1 MDYCPDREIDAESF
15 IKTST
20 GNIIS
25 KLAVI
30 SDTRTLEVPSG
41 RCFIDEDVLLR
52 SDIAA
57 IQLNKYTYISKGVQ
71 FIPSRTLKVPIK
83 PIKITIGQH
92 CFIDE
97 RTSIEAARIGVGCII
112 GKNCKLL
119 ARCILKDFVIILDNT
134 IIPPDMVIPPL
145 SIVGGNPAE
154 IISEQPESATTLIPL
169 AAVERYR
176 AIKLTKL
183 TEQEQE
189 VNIAENS

>member
-1 MDYCPDREIDAESF
+1 MDYCPEREIDVESF

-25 KLAVI
+25 KSAVI

-41 RCFIDEDVLLR
+41 RCFIDDDVLLR

-57 IQLNKYTYISKGVQ
+57 IQLNKFTYISKGVQ
-71 FIPSRTLKVPIK
+71 FIPSQTLKAPIK
-83 PIKITIGQH
+83 PIKITVGQH

-97 RTSIEAARIGVGCII
+97 GTIIKAARIGAGCIV

-145 SIVGGNPAE
+145 TIVGGNPAE
-154 IISEQPESATTLIPL
+154 IISEQPESTTTLIPL

-176 AIKLTKL
+176 AIKLIKQ
-183 TEQEQE
+183 QEAIAE
-189 VNIAENS
+189 VNS